1 MTESQ
6 TNHWFVNDL
15 FDKLLGTVDTEM
27 IDLSDDDTA
36 GIEAI
41 DLEQLVTTDMTAS
54 TKDKISDE
62 SIRAAQRKFAKVYQ
76 AFFEQWET
84 QQERTDYAD
93 SAGGKGW
100 IGSHSCSTANEH
112 SSVVAWS
119 SDSDKIYTMGPK
131 FYVALARWN
140 RKAEKDGF
148 TPIRFSKLRVAPY
161 TGGSLEGRPLPK
173 ASDFWS
179 AFHGI
184 GEPLSFAITS

>member
-6 TNHWFVNDL
+6 TNQSFVNDL

-36 GIEAI
+36 GIESI

-184 GEPLSFAITS
+184 GEPLSFSITS

>member
-1 MTESQ
+1 MTSSDS
-6 TNHWFVNDL
+6 NKLFVNEL
-15 FDKLLGTVDTEM
+15 FDNLLGTVDVDM

-36 GIEAI
+36 GIEAV
-41 DLEQLVTTDMTAS
+41 DLEKLVSPDMTTP
-54 TKDKISDE
+54 TKEKISDQT
-62 SIRAAQRKFAKVYQ
+62 IRAAQRKFAKVYQ

-84 QQERTDYAD
+84 QQERIQYAE
-93 SAGGKGW
+93 SAGGKDW
-100 IGSHSCSTANEH
+100 IGSHSCSTANDH

-148 TPIRFSKLRVAPY
+148 TPIRFSKLHTNPY
-161 TGGSLEGRPLPK
+161 VSNTTGRRPLPK

-184 GEPLSFAITS
+184 GEPLSFSITS

>member
-1 MTESQ
+1 MTAPQ
-6 TNHWFVNDL
+6 TDQSFVKDL
-15 FDKLLGTVDTEM
+15 FDTLLGTVDTEM

-41 DLEQLVTTDMTAS
+41 DLEKLVTTDMTAS

-84 QQERTDYAD
+84 QQERSDYAD

-112 SSVVAWS
+112 SSVIAWS
-119 SDSDKIYTMGPK
+119 SNSDKIYTMGPK

-148 TPIRFSKLRVAPY
+148 TPIRFSKLHTTPY
-161 TGGSLEGRPLPK
+161 MHANSERRPLPK

>member
-6 TNHWFVNDL
+6 TNQWFVNDL

-41 DLEQLVTTDMTAS
+41 NLEQLVTTDMTAS

>member
-1 MTESQ
+1 MTSSQ
-6 TNHWFVNDL
+6 TDQSFVKDL
-15 FDKLLGTVDTEM
+15 FDTLLGTVDTEM

-41 DLEQLVTTDMTAS
+41 DLEKLVVTDMTAS
-54 TKDKISDE
+54 SKDKISDQT
-62 SIRAAQRKFAKVYQ
+62 IRAAQRKFAKVYQ

-84 QQERTDYAD
+84 QQERSDYVD

-148 TPIRFSKLRVAPY
+148 TPIRFSKLHTTPY
-161 TGGSLEGRPLPK
+161 VNSNSGRRPLPK

-184 GEPLSFAITS
+184 GEPLSFSITS

>member
-36 GIEAI
+36 GIESI

>member
-1 MTESQ
+1 MTSSDSSKL
-6 TNHWFVNDL
+6 FVNDL
-15 FDKLLGTVDTEM
+15 FDKLLGTVDTDM

-36 GIEAI
+36 GIEAV
-41 DLEQLVTTDMTAS
+41 DLEKLVPPDMTTP
-54 TKDKISDE
+54 TKEKISE
-62 SIRAAQRKFAKVYQ
+62 QTIRAAQRKFAKVYR

-84 QQERTDYAD
+84 QQERSDYAD

-148 TPIRFSKLRVAPY
+148 TPIRFSKLNTNPY
-161 TGGSLEGRPLPK
+161 VTKTTSQRPLPK

-184 GEPLSFAITS
+184 GEPLSFSITS